1 MIPSGQARLA
11 GVMGWPVA
19 HTCSPR
25 LFGYWLDKYGIDGAY
40 VPLGVEPRHFGQ
52 ALRTAAAMGFRGI
65 NITVPHK
72 TVALEVV
79 DEADDAARRIGAV
92 NAVTVRDDG
101 SLWGANTDGLGFM
114 AHLRASAPGW
124 RAESGPAVVIGAG
137 GASRAICAALC
148 DGGVPEVRIVN
159 RTLARA
165 EAVALALGDPV
176 KVMPWIARTSA
187 LEDAS
192 LVVNATTQGMG
203 KEAALDLDIGG
214 LGQDAVVYDI
224 VYAPL
229 ETPLLKA
236 ARDAGNVAV
245 DGLGMLIHQAR
256 PSFKAWFGVDP
267 EVNDDLRH
275 YLAQNI

>member
-40 VPLGVEPRHFGQ
+40 VPLAVEPGNFSQ
-52 ALRTAAAMGFRGI
+52 ALHAAAAMGFRGI

-72 TVALEVV
+72 TTALEVV
-79 DEADDAARRIGAV
+79 DDADDAARRIGAV
-92 NAVTVRDDG
+92 NAVTVQDDG

-124 RAESGPAVVIGAG
+124 RADGGPVVVIGAG

-148 DGGVPEVRIVN
+148 DGGVPELRLVN
-159 RTLARA
+159 RTLTRA
-165 EAVALALGDPV
+165 EAVAQALGDPV
-176 KVMPWIARTSA
+176 KVMPWAARTSA
-187 LEDAS
+187 LADAT

-214 LGQDAVVYDI
+214 LGPDAVVYDI

-236 ARDAGNVAV
+236 ARAAGNVAV
-245 DGLGMLIHQAR
+245 DGLGMLIHQAC
-256 PSFKAWFGVDP
+256 PSFKAWFGVEP
-267 EVNDDLRH
+267 EVDDDLRA
-275 YLAQNI
+275 YIVQNM